1 MPQQSESEVQKQTD
15 RARIR
20 SQFRSVVGTTFL
32 LVLILA
38 LASTLHLIHPP
49 LTYIL
54 FSLIFIVDFS
64 LEAYITWMY
73 KIYWISN
80 RRILEGKKARA
91 VAVMFGLLAFAC
103 ILFAI
108 FSVTG

>member
-1 MPQQSESEVQKQTD
+1 
-15 RARIR
+15 
-20 SQFRSVVGTTFL
+20 
-32 LVLILA
+32 
-38 LASTLHLIHPP
+38 
-49 LTYIL
+49 
-54 FSLIFIVDFS
+54 
-64 LEAYITWMY
+64 MY